1 MLCAIHRVSTV
12 RMVLLSTAILFGA
25 GVDRWSAES
34 GAQEPT
40 RAATEESKEFQEQ
53 TPTAEAANELEP
65 GFELLFDG
73 RTFEGWEG
81 NFDWFRIESGAI
93 VAGSLERDIPHN
105 EFLCTRQ
112 SFKNFEL
119 RLQVKLEGI
128 GDNAGVQFRTVRLS
142 NSTEVSGYQC
152 DVGNAWGRPVWGGL
166 YDESRR
172 NKMLA
177 EGDPKKL
184 AQALRPGTWNEL
196 MVRAIDDHV
205 QIWLNGTL
213 TIEYTET
220 DPNIAREGIIAL
232 QIHSGPPTEAWYRH
246 IRLRNIEPKKGPV
259 SLDAR
264 N

>member
-1 MLCAIHRVSTV
+1 MLFAINRVTMFRVVS
-12 RMVLLSTAILFGA
+12 LSTAILFGA
-25 GVDRWSAES
+25 GGDRWTAES
-34 GAQEPT
+34 CAQEPT
-40 RAATEESKEFQEQ
+40 KAATEQPTKPAQQE
-53 TPTAEAANELEP
+53 PTDEDIELEP
-65 GFELLFDG
+65 GFEWLFDG

-93 VAGSLERDIPHN
+93 VAGSIERDIPHN
-105 EFLCTRQ
+105 EFLCTRP

-119 RLQVKLEGI
+119 KLQVKLEGK
-128 GDNAGVQFRTVRLS
+128 GDNAGVQFRTVRLP

-184 AQALRPGTWNEL
+184 AEALRPGTWNEL
-196 MVRAIDDHV
+196 MVRAIGDHV

-246 IRLRNIEPKKGPV
+246 IRLRDIK
-259 SLDAR
+259 
-264 N
+264 